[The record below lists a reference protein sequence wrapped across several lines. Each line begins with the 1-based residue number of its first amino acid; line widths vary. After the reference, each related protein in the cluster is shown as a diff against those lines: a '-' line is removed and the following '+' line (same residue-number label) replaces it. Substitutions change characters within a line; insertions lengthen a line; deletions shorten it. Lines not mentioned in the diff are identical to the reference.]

1 MRGELNMKYIIKQK
15 LFSLRTGFNI
25 KNEFEEDVYS
35 IKGEVLSL
43 GKKLRLYDFE
53 GNELVYIEQELF
65 NFLPVYK
72 IYIDGEVKAKVKKK
86 FTLFR
91 TEFSIESNGK
101 EYTLEGDFLAHE
113 YRILM
118 QNKVIAN
125 ISKEWFTFADTY
137 GVEIS
142 DVESH
147 PFILALV
154 IVLDQACHEGR

>member
-1 MRGELNMKYIIKQK
+1 MKYMIKQK
-15 LFSLRTGFNI
+15 IFSLRTGFNI
-25 KNEFEEDVYS
+25 KNEFEEDIYS
-35 IKGEVLSL
+35 VKGEVFSL
-43 GKKLRLYDFE
+43 GKKLRLYDIE
-53 GNELVYIEQELF
+53 GKELVYIEQELF

-72 IYIDGEVKAKVKKK
+72 IYIDGKIIAKIKKK

-91 TEFSIESNGK
+91 TELSIESNGK

-113 YRILM
+113 YRILS
-118 QNKVIAN
+118 QDRVIAN
-125 ISKEWFTFADTY
+125 ISKEWFSFGDTY

-142 DVESH
+142 DAESH

>member
-1 MRGELNMKYIIKQK
+1 MKYIIKQK

-35 IKGEVLSL
+35 IKGEVFSL
-43 GKKLRLYDFE
+43 GKKLRLYDLE

-72 IYIDGEVKAKVKKK
+72 IYMDGEVKAKVKKK

-91 TEFSIESNGK
+91 TEFYIESNGK

-113 YRILM
+113 YRILS
-118 QNKVIAN
+118 QHSDIAN